1 MGYDL
6 KGKTCLITGGCGGIG
21 FETARELSR
30 AGATTVLVCRDK
42 ARGEAARSAIAGA
55 GGGRVEGRAVAA
67 EVDPRAKPGAPA
79 AVEMLACDLASQ
91 KQIRA
96 LAEEFKRRFG
106 ALHVLVNNA
115 AAVPARRTMTEDGL
129 EMQFAVNHLA
139 YFLLT
144 GLLLDV
150 LKASAPARIVNVSSG
165 LHRRA
170 HLDFGGLQAEK
181 GYKGMAH
188 YSLTKL
194 LNIHFTYELARR
206 LEGTGVTA
214 NTLSPGFTASGLG
227 RNFGP
232 VSRFVMK
239 RFGRTAD
246 KGADTVVY
254 LAASPE
260 VEGVT
265 GAYFNKR
272 NVERTSPESYD
283 AAAAARLWALSED
296 LTRPR

>member
-1 MGYDL
+1 MCSMEYDL
-6 KGKTCLITGGCGGIG
+6 SGKTCLITGGCGGIG
-21 FETARELSR
+21 FETARALAR
-30 AGATTVLVCRDK
+30 AGATTVLVCRDNE
-42 ARGEAARSAIAGA
+42 RGEAARTALADA
-55 GGGRVEGRAVAA
+55 RGGR
-67 EVDPRAKPGAPA
+67 
-79 AVEMLACDLASQ
+79 VEMLACDLASQ
-91 KQIRA
+91 KQIRS
-96 LAEEFKRRFG
+96 LAGEFKNRFG

-115 AAVPARRTMTEDGL
+115 AVVPARRTLTEDGL

-144 GLLLDV
+144 GLLLDA

-170 HLDFGGLQAEK
+170 RLDFGGLQAEN

-194 LNIHFTYELARR
+194 LDVLFTYELARR
-206 LEGTGVTA
+206 LESTGVTA
-214 NTLSPGFTASGLG
+214 NALSPGFTATGLG
-227 RNFGP
+227 RSFGP
-232 VSRFVMK
+232 VSRFVMS
-239 RFGRTAD
+239 RFGGTAD

-265 GAYFNKR
+265 GAYFNRRKA
-272 NVERTSPESYD
+272 ERTSPESYD
-283 AAAAARLWALSED
+283 AAAAARLWSLSED

>member
-55 GGGRVEGRAVAA
+55 GGGRVET
-67 EVDPRAKPGAPA
+67 
-79 AVEMLACDLASQ
+79 LACDLASQ
-91 KQIRA
+91 KKIRA
-96 LAEEFKRRFG
+96 LAKEFKRRFG

-115 AAVPARRTMTEDGL
+115 AAVPARRTLTEDGL

-272 NVERTSPESYD
+272 NAERTSPESYD

>member
-1 MGYDL
+1 MKYDL
-6 KGKTCLITGGCGGIG
+6 KNKICLITGGCGGIG
-21 FETARELSR
+21 FETARVLSQ
-30 AGATTVLVCRDK
+30 AGAVTVLVCRDR
-42 ARGEAARSAIAGA
+42 ARGEAARSALAGA
-55 GGGRVEGRAVAA
+55 GGGSVET
-67 EVDPRAKPGAPA
+67 
-79 AVEMLACDLASQ
+79 LACDLASQ
-91 KQIRA
+91 AQIRA
-96 LAEEFKRRFG
+96 LAAEFKSRYG

-115 AAVPARRTMTEDGL
+115 AVVPARRTLTEDGI

-144 GLLLDV
+144 GLLLDN

-170 HLDFGGLQAEK
+170 HLDFGSLQAEK

-188 YSLTKL
+188 YSRTKL
-194 LNIHFTYELARR
+194 LNILFTTELARR

-214 NTLSPGFTASGLG
+214 NTLSPGFTATGLG
-227 RNFGP
+227 RSFGP
-232 VSRFVMK
+232 FSRFVMK
-239 RFGRTAD
+239 RFAMTVDR
-246 KGADTVVY
+246 GADTVAY

-272 NVERTSPESYD
+272 KSEPTSPESRD
-283 AAAAARLWALSED
+283 AASAARLWALSEA
-296 LTRPR
+296 LTHSR